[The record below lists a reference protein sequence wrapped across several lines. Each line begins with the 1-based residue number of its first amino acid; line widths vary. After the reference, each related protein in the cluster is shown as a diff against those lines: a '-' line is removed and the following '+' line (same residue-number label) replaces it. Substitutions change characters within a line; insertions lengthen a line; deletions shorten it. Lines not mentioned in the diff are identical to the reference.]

1 MMYTNTKAK
10 VVSPDGETEMF
21 DITTVVLQGDTLAP
35 FLFII
40 VLDYAMRKAMAGK
53 EEELGFTITPRRS
66 RRHPKVV
73 LADLDFADDIAL
85 LSDEIAQAQELLLTV
100 EKECKKVGLVL
111 NAKKTKSVAYNIDD
125 PTPLHTFDGT
135 YLEWKDDFKYLGS
148 WVDNSEKDISIRK
161 AQAWRALNGMTKIWK
176 SNMIKDL
183 KIRFFIATIESILLY
198 GCESW
203 ALSKAQEKSLDGTYT
218 RMLRKALNI
227 HWSSH
232 IPNQQLYGDLP
243 AVSNKIA
250 SRRLQLAGHCYR
262 HPELSTQK
270 LVLWELT
277 HGHRGRGRPN
287 TTYID
292 TLKRDTGAFE
302 ASEIAAL
309 MADKRLWKDLVVAR
323 LRATK

>member
-1 MMYTNTKAK
+1 MT
-10 VVSPDGETEMF
+10 
-21 DITTVVLQGDTLAP
+21 
-35 FLFII
+35 
-40 VLDYAMRKAMAGK
+40 
-53 EEELGFTITPRRS
+53 
-66 RRHPKVV
+66 
-73 LADLDFADDIAL
+73 L

-111 NAKKTKSVAYNIDD
+111 NAKKTKSVAYNIDE
-125 PTPLHTFDGT
+125 PTPLDTSDGT
-135 YLEWKDDFKYLGS
+135 DLEWRDDFKYLGS

-176 SNMIKDL
+176 SNMSKDL

-218 RMLRKALNI
+218 RMLRKDLNI

-232 IPNQQLYGDLP
+232 IPNQRLYGELP

-250 SRRLQLAGHCYR
+250 SSRLQLVGHCYR

-270 LVLWELT
+270 LVLWEPT
-277 HGHRGRGRPN
+277 HGHRGRGRPT

-302 ASEIAAL
+302 AGEIAAL

>member
-1 MMYTNTKAK
+1 MYELD
-10 VVSPDGETEMF
+10 VPDEA
-21 DITTVVLQGDTLAP
+21 I
-35 FLFII
+35 
-40 VLDYAMRKAMAGK
+40 
-53 EEELGFTITPRRS
+53 
-66 RRHPKVV
+66 
-73 LADLDFADDIAL
+73 
-85 LSDEIAQAQELLLTV
+85 
-100 EKECKKVGLVL
+100 
-111 NAKKTKSVAYNIDD
+111 
-125 PTPLHTFDGT
+125 
-135 YLEWKDDFKYLGS
+135 
-148 WVDNSEKDISIRK
+148 
-161 AQAWRALNGMTKIWK
+161 
-176 SNMIKDL
+176 
-183 KIRFFIATIESILLY
+183 IESILLY
-198 GCESW
+198 RCESW

-232 IPNQQLYGDLP
+232 IPNQQLYGELP

-250 SRRLQLAGHCYR
+250 SCRLQLAGHCYR

-270 LVLWELT
+270 LVLWEPT
-277 HGHRGRGRPN
+277 HGHRLK